1 MSNTPLSPNQV
12 VIALQATGNVIGS
25 ATNFMVNVDRR
36 KLPVLALGRVDP
48 LGFGRGFRIIS
59 GIIDYVILSK
69 DLLLEIVGDQGD
81 SYTAEVIVSADEFK
95 MQNVIEDAL
104 YGNPANDKY
113 EINSQTFHKI
123 RATSLDMLPPLD
135 IIVYGIDE
143 TGNQSGM
150 QIVGLEFTSS
160 SLVAT
165 VNDVALAQRAEWV
178 ARSITPCKV
187 LYFDFAGRIGG
198 IEPPS
203 NQLFTNPL
211 HPRINSY

>member
-25 ATNFMVNVDRR
+25 AANFMVNVDRR

-69 DLLLEIVGDQGD
+69 DLLLEIVGDQGN
-81 SYTAEVIVSADEFK
+81 SYTAEVIITNDEY
-95 MQNVIEDAL
+95 QINDPIEDTIHPTL
-104 YGNPANDKY
+104 QDDSNNTKY
-113 EINSQTFHKI
+113 TINSQTFYKI
-123 RATSLDMLPPLD
+123 KATSLDMLPPLD

-143 TGNQSGM
+143 QGNQSGM
-150 QIVGLEFTSS
+150 EIKGLEFTSS

-178 ARSITPCKV
+178 ARSITPWTPV
-187 LYFDFAGRIGG
+187 
-198 IEPPS
+198 
-203 NQLFTNPL
+203 Q
-211 HPRINSY
+211 

>member
-1 MSNTPLSPNQV
+1 MGSTPLSPNQV
-12 VIALQATGNVIGS
+12 VIALQETGKVIGS

-81 SYTAEVIVSADEFK
+81 SYTAEVIITNDEYEI
-95 MQNVIEDAL
+95 NDPIEDTIYPTL
-104 YGNPANDKY
+104 QDDSNNTEYT
-113 EINSQTFHKI
+113 INSQTFYKI
-123 RATSLDMLPPLD
+123 KATSLDMLPPLD

-143 TGNQSGM
+143 QGNQSGM
-150 QIVGLEFTSS
+150 QIMGLEFTSS

-178 ARSITPCKV
+178 ARSITPWTPV
-187 LYFDFAGRIGG
+187 
-198 IEPPS
+198 
-203 NQLFTNPL
+203 Q
-211 HPRINSY
+211 

>member
-12 VIALQATGNVIGS
+12 VIALQETGKVIGS

-59 GIIDYVILSK
+59 GIIDYVILSQ
-69 DLLLEIVGDQGD
+69 DLLLEIMGDVIKETEVTEENGEKTTVKEFQ
-81 SYTAEVIVSADEFK
+81 SPVEVIVSADEFK

-104 YGNPANDKY
+104 YGNPTNDTY

-178 ARSITPCKV
+178 ARSITPWTPV
-187 LYFDFAGRIGG
+187 
-198 IEPPS
+198 
-203 NQLFTNPL
+203 Q
-211 HPRINSY
+211 

>member
-12 VIALQATGNVIGS
+12 VIALQETGKVIGS

-59 GIIDYVILSK
+59 GIIDYVILSQ
-69 DLLLEIVGDQGD
+69 DLLLEIMGDVIKETEVTKDGKKTTVKEFQ
-81 SYTAEVIVSADEFK
+81 SPVEVIVSADEFK

-104 YGNPANDKY
+104 YGELANDTY

-178 ARSITPCKV
+178 ARSITPWTPV
-187 LYFDFAGRIGG
+187 
-198 IEPPS
+198 
-203 NQLFTNPL
+203 Q
-211 HPRINSY
+211 

>member
-12 VIALQATGNVIGS
+12 VIALQKTGNVIGS

-81 SYTAEVIVSADEFK
+81 SYTAEVIISNGEYEINDP
-95 MQNVIEDAL
+95 IEDTIYPTL
-104 YGNPANDKY
+104 QNDSNNTKY
-113 EINSQTFHKI
+113 TINSQTFYKI
-123 RATSLDMLPPLD
+123 KATSLDMLPPLD

-143 TGNQSGM
+143 QGNQSGM
-150 QIVGLEFTSS
+150 QIMGLEFTSS

-178 ARSITPCKV
+178 ARSITPWTPAK
-187 LYFDFAGRIGG
+187 
-198 IEPPS
+198 
-203 NQLFTNPL
+203 
-211 HPRINSY
+211 

>member
-12 VIALQATGNVIGS
+12 VIALQATGKVIGS

-59 GIIDYVILSK
+59 GIIDYVILSQ
-69 DLLLEIVGDQGD
+69 DLLLEIMGDVIKETEVTEENGEKTTVKEFQ
-81 SYTAEVIVSADEFK
+81 SPVEVIVSADEFK

-104 YGNPANDKY
+104 YGNPANDTY

-178 ARSITPCKV
+178 ARSITPWTPV
-187 LYFDFAGRIGG
+187 
-198 IEPPS
+198 
-203 NQLFTNPL
+203 Q
-211 HPRINSY
+211 

>member
-12 VIALQATGNVIGS
+12 VIALQETGKVIGS

-59 GIIDYVILSK
+59 GIIDYVILSA
-69 DLLLEIVGDQGD
+69 DLLLEITQDQSGKY
-81 SYTAEVIVSADEFK
+81 SPEVIVSGSEYDMYNNVENSIYPGDDDSQDTEFS
-95 MQNVIEDAL
+95 
-104 YGNPANDKY
+104 
-113 EINSQTFHKI
+113 INQQTFRKMK
-123 RATSLDMLPPLD
+123 ATSLDMLPPLD

-143 TGNQSGM
+143 AGNQSGM
-150 QIVGLEFTSS
+150 EIKGLEFTSS

-178 ARSITPCKV
+178 ARSITPWTPV
-187 LYFDFAGRIGG
+187 
-198 IEPPS
+198 PV
-203 NQLFTNPL
+203 Q
-211 HPRINSY
+211 

>member
-81 SYTAEVIVSADEFK
+81 SYTAEVIVSGSEYDMYNNVENSIYPGDDDSQDTEFS
-95 MQNVIEDAL
+95 
-104 YGNPANDKY
+104 
-113 EINSQTFHKI
+113 INQQTFRKMK
-123 RATSLDMLPPLD
+123 ATSLDMLPPLD

-143 TGNQSGM
+143 AGNQSGM
-150 QIVGLEFTSS
+150 EIKGLEFTSS

-178 ARSITPCKV
+178 ARSITPWTPV
-187 LYFDFAGRIGG
+187 
-198 IEPPS
+198 
-203 NQLFTNPL
+203 Q
-211 HPRINSY
+211 

>member
-12 VIALQATGNVIGS
+12 VIALQATGKVIGS

-59 GIIDYVILSK
+59 GIIDYVILSQ
-69 DLLLEIVGDQGD
+69 DLLLEIMGDVIKETEVTEENGEKTTVKEFQ
-81 SYTAEVIVSADEFK
+81 SPVEVIVSADEFK

-104 YGNPANDKY
+104 YGNPTNDTY

-178 ARSITPCKV
+178 ARSITPWTPV
-187 LYFDFAGRIGG
+187 
-198 IEPPS
+198 
-203 NQLFTNPL
+203 Q
-211 HPRINSY
+211 

>member
-12 VIALQATGNVIGS
+12 VIALQATGKVIGS

-59 GIIDYVILSK
+59 GIIDYVILSQ
-69 DLLLEIVGDQGD
+69 DLLLEIMGDVIKETEVTENGNKTTVKEFQ
-81 SYTAEVIVSADEFK
+81 SPVEVIVSADEFK

-104 YGNPANDKY
+104 YGNPANDTY

-178 ARSITPCKV
+178 ARSITPWTPV
-187 LYFDFAGRIGG
+187 
-198 IEPPS
+198 
-203 NQLFTNPL
+203 Q
-211 HPRINSY
+211 